1 MAIALKKQSVTEED
15 YLQGELKSDTK
26 HEFIQGEIYAM
37 AGASEDHGSIAL
49 NIGSEFRNHL
59 KTSPCRTFVADM
71 KVKVNENFYY
81 PDVIVVCAE
90 DPETYYKESPL
101 IVIEVL
107 SPSTNQK
114 DRTQKRW
121 DYLSIPTLQEY
132 VLIEQSFVD
141 VEVIRR
147 NQGWR
152 SEHYYM
158 GDNITFESIELS
170 VSVEDIYLHV
180 KNDDVIKYL
189 EKKSEEKELTT
200 DE

>member
-15 YLQGELKSDTK
+15 YLQDELKSDTK
-26 HEFIQGEIYAM
+26 HEFIQGETYAM

-81 PDVIVVCAE
+81 PDVIVVCEE

-101 IVIEVL
+101 IVVEVL

-121 DYLSIPTLQEY
+121 DYLNIPTLQEY

-141 VEVIRR
+141 IEVIRR
-147 NQGWR
+147 NQGWK

>member
-1 MAIALKKQSVTEED
+1 
-15 YLQGELKSDTK
+15 
-26 HEFIQGEIYAM
+26 
-37 AGASEDHGSIAL
+37 
-49 NIGSEFRNHL
+49 
-59 KTSPCRTFVADM
+59 M

-81 PDVIVVCAE
+81 PDVIVVCEE

-101 IVIEVL
+101 IVVEVL

-121 DYLSIPTLQEY
+121 DYLNIPTLQEY

-141 VEVIRR
+141 IEVIRR
-147 NQGWR
+147 NQGWK

>member
-1 MAIALKKQSVTEED
+1 MLLCFWCAISVVVLFFSKYFIT
-15 YLQGELKSDTK
+15 SSFFTSTDTL
-26 HEFIQGEIYAM
+26 
-37 AGASEDHGSIAL
+37 L
-49 NIGSEFRNHL
+49 NTKDIIPHRSF
-59 KTSPCRTFVADM
+59 S
-71 KVKVNENFYY
+71 
-81 PDVIVVCAE
+81 
-90 DPETYYKESPL
+90 YKESPL

-180 KNDDVIKYL
+180 KNDDVIKFW
-189 EKKSEEKELTT
+189 KKRARKKNSWIAHQKHRSIKTCSLIFY
-200 DE
+200 

>member
-1 MAIALKKQSVTEED
+1 MAIALKKQSITEED
-15 YLQGELKSDTK
+15 YLQDELKSDTK
-26 HEFIQGEIYAM
+26 HEFIKGEVYAM
-37 AGASEDHGSIAL
+37 AGASEDHGSIAI
-49 NIGSEFRNHL
+49 NIGSELSNHL

>member
-81 PDVIVVCAE
+81 PDVIVVCEE

-101 IVIEVL
+101 IVVEVL

-121 DYLSIPTLQEY
+121 DYLNIPTLQEY

-141 VEVIRR
+141 IEVIRR
-147 NQGWR
+147 NQGWK